1 MAYITYG
8 STASAFP
15 SVYSDPKYPKDI
27 VINGILF
34 DIDTF
39 TPKIGSHVMMWT
51 GDFSAS
57 TTKTYTSYDDDDI
70 YYFDIPNN
78 DTISG
83 QYSRC
88 FSPNYPYVARDI
100 KTDGTHYDTA
110 TNSTFLYDFT
120 TGRTDLWGRDF
131 LDHPI
136 KVCHYNETTSE
147 YVAMAPYQNYLGHYR
162 FDKGVDG
169 WTRYQEMTY
178 SNQGGGSGNY
188 IIDADTDSGMLYMR
202 PHSQTTMHT
211 MKLAV
216 INYTTESQLHTSTA
230 TEIYAPQTTAQPVY
244 IHHLTKLNNGDHIF
258 LASEGA
264 SGVGSGMN
272 VDLIRYDNSSDSIT
286 YESQNFDNQYSST
299 RPMSIPSNVVF
310 HQETADTST
319 SKKICYYYPIATTTF
334 DSVANAPWLITMD
347 VENNTVSIE
356 STATT
361 YTPPVMNAADDDISA
376 GHATAYGPDYMYDQ
390 RIVSASQD
398 IDSQKYLFV
407 FLTGTGNAGAETAH
421 DQSYLF
427 LKINASDA
435 ATLTG
440 VSTAHGTWNSLLTAS
455 SKNDDVSGRDTI
467 PWCVA
472 PLNVEHT
479 LMMVYCKYSTHLV
492 KFDTSTETL
501 SEIWMDDDTYFQ
513 EVMWLPSGKV
523 LTQQYENKFG
533 NGVSAV
539 DWHAPRPIQ
548 VWSEDLIYNV
558 DITTSNNYVA
568 YAGSNVNNTLSVS
581 AFDGSNNY
589 VATDLTLQIVGPATF
604 DNSAKTKTVTTS
616 ASAAVTETIT
626 ISDSG
631 HVEVEVIE
639 IQS

>member
-8 STASAFP
+8 SAGAAFP
-15 SVYSDPKYPKDI
+15 AVYSDPKYPKDI
-27 VINGILF
+27 AINGILF

-39 TPKIGSHVMMWT
+39 TPKIGSHVMMWS

-57 TTKTYTSYDDDDI
+57 TTKSYTSIDDDDI
-70 YYFDIPNN
+70 YYFGIPNN
-78 DTISG
+78 DTTSG
-83 QYSRC
+83 QYGRIM
-88 FSPNYPYVARDI
+88 SPNYPYVGRDI
-100 KTDGTHYDTA
+100 KTDSTHYDTNYD
-110 TNSTFLYDFT
+110 TTFLYALT

-136 KVCHYNETTSE
+136 KVCHYNETTTE
-147 YVAMAPYQNYLGHYR
+147 YISMSPYANYLGHYR
-162 FDKGVDG
+162 FYKGVDG

-178 SNQGGGSGNY
+178 GTQGGGYGNW
-188 IIDADTDSGMLYMR
+188 IIDPDTDSGMLYMR
-202 PHSQTTMHT
+202 PHNSSTTHI

-216 INYTTESQLHTSTA
+216 INYTTESQLHTVTGTNIYEPST
-230 TEIYAPQTTAQPVY
+230 TDPVY

-258 LASEGA
+258 LASQGA
-264 SGVGSGMN
+264 SGVGGSMN

-286 YESQNFDNQYSST
+286 YESENFDNAYNAT
-299 RPMSIPSNVVF
+299 RPMAIPSNVVF

-319 SKKICYYYPIATTTF
+319 SKKICYYYPIATTTL

-347 VENNTVSIE
+347 VVNNTVSIE
-356 STATT
+356 TT
-361 YTPPVMNAADDDISA
+361 SYTPPTMVAADDDISQ
-376 GHATAYGPDYMYDQ
+376 GHTRSYGPDYMFDQ

-407 FLTGTGNAGAETAH
+407 FLTGTGATGAETAH
-421 DQSYLF
+421 DQQWFF
-427 LKINASDA
+427 LKINAADA
-435 ATLTG
+435 TTITG
-440 VSTAHGTWNSLLTAS
+440 VSTAHGTWNTLLTDS
-455 SKNDDVSGRDTI
+455 TKNDDASNRETI

-479 LMMVYCKYSTHLV
+479 LMMVYCKHSTHLV
-492 KFDTSTETL
+492 KFDTSTETFT
-501 SEIWMDDDTYFQ
+501 EIWMDDDTYFE

-523 LTQQYENKFG
+523 LTSQYENKFG
-533 NGVSAV
+533 NGVLAV
-539 DWHAPRPIQ
+539 DWHAPKPIQ

-568 YAGSNVNNTLSVS
+568 YAGSDVTNTLSVS

-589 VATDLTLQIVGPATF
+589 IATDLTLQIIGPATF

-616 ASAAVTETIT
+616 SSAAVTETIT